1 MSLRQWSSRS
11 EDRSAT
17 QARRTEATQRLSVQ
31 RNHCSLIQARDDR
44 YTVLHACTLG
54 SVSTWV
60 KAGRLSDAAD
70 PTRDPRTTLMVPV
83 IEPSL
88 DRAIDALRKAVATRP
103 QRTAVD
109 P

>member
-1 MSLRQWSSRS
+1 ML
-11 EDRSAT
+11 AT
-17 QARRTEATQRLSVQ
+17 
-31 RNHCSLIQARDDR
+31 
-44 YTVLHACTLG
+44 
-54 SVSTWV
+54 
-60 KAGRLSDAAD
+60 